1 MKNIQRTKPKES
13 KRTENGGLHISPPP
27 QPSNNRTANYDIGT
41 RSKKTS
47 RTTKHLPE
55 PHRTITRAEY
65 DQLISHPRFTPVHR
79 LILDEKLKR
88 GEWLIET

>member
-1 MKNIQRTKPKES
+1 MKIQRTKPKE
-13 KRTENGGLHISPPP
+13 EDNGGLNISLPP
-27 QPSNNRTANYDIGT
+27 QPSNNRTANYQLYSED
-41 RSKKTS
+41 KKDCLHTQAC
-47 RTTKHLPE
+47 HQQPE
-55 PHRTITRAEY
+55 PHRIITRAEY